1 MEVRYVE
8 VNDPELRTIFE
19 VYATVM
25 LGTDNVLE
33 TH

>member
-1 MEVRYVE
+1 MLIRAVE
-8 VNDPELRTIFE
+8 VEDPELRSVFE

-25 LGTDNVLE
+25 LGTDNSFE